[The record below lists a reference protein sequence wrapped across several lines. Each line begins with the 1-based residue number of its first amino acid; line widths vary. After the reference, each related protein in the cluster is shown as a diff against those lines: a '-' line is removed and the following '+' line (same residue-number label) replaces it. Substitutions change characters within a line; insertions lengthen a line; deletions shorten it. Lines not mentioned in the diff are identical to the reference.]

1 MNPDYE
7 LWQAG
12 DGDEKA
18 RKACYKHFSD
28 WIAEIEDPNP
38 TDSQFIEKYEAGH
51 IGLVFEMLHMKL
63 QLKMPDPIDDENTLP
78 LDLSNHKPTKIT
90 D

>member
-1 MNPDYE
+1 YGSSKE
-7 LWQAG
+7 SR
-12 DGDEKA
+12 E
-18 RKACYKHFSD
+18 ACYKHFSD
-28 WIAEIEDPNP
+28 WIAEIENPNP

-51 IGLVFEMLHMKL
+51 IGLVFNMLHLTL
-63 QLKMPDPIDDENTLP
+63 QLKMPEPINEDHALP